1 LEKNQNRFLV
11 WQPTEN
17 RGYHEFITRERAMEK
32 GISKIKEFNDQPI
45 SLTDQV
51 SRILVGSILQG
62 VLKPGDQLV
71 ETELQKQ
78 LGVSRSPLR
87 EAFRDLEK
95 KGLVV
100 IVPRKGTFVKII
112 TRKGIYEH
120 YPVQAALEGLAAR
133 EAFLKMTPED
143 FKKMEKEYDAMVSF
157 IKALDANAFEE
168 HHELF
173 HGIFIDASENE
184 LLIST
189 IRNLRLQGTLYRY
202 FHRHSKDYARKSLL
216 VHRKILDLFQNK
228 KTDPDKLE
236 QTVRHHIEIFAARDA
251 WNL

>member
-1 LEKNQNRFLV
+1 MKE
-11 WQPTEN
+11 
-17 RGYHEFITRERAMEK
+17 
-32 GISKIKEFNDQPI
+32 GISKIKEFNSQPVG
-45 SLTDQV
+45 LTEQV
-51 SRILVGSILQG
+51 SRILVNSILQG
-62 VLKPGDQLV
+62 VLRPGSQLV

-78 LGVSRSPLR
+78 LGISRSPLR

-100 IVPRKGTFVKII
+100 IVPRKGTFVKTI
-112 TRKGIYEH
+112 TRKGISEH
-120 YPVQAALEGLAAR
+120 YPVQATLEGLAAR

-143 FKKMEKEYDAMVSF
+143 LEEMEKEYEAMTSL
-157 IKALDANAFEE
+157 IKETEAKSFEE

-173 HGIFIDASENE
+173 HGIFIDASGNE
-184 LLIST
+184 LLINT

-236 QTVRHHIEIFAARDA
+236 QTVRHHIEIFAHRDG
-251 WNL
+251 WDL